1 MNSET
6 NINLHIYMKKERKIK
21 NEREVEHLLAPL
33 WHEALFTTRGPST
46 SGRGGLDTT
55 RAK

>member
-1 MNSET
+1 
-6 NINLHIYMKKERKIK
+6 MKKERKIK
-21 NEREVEHLLAPL
+21 NEREREHLLAPL